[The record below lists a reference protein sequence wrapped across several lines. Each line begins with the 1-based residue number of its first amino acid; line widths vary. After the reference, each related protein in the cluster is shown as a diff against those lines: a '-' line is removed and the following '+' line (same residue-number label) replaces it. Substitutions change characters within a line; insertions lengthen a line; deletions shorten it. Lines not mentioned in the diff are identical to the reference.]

1 VPKIAAQEHMVSRFV
16 PLFELTRGQIVESIH
31 FGAIA
36 VVDSLGRL
44 LYSSGDPNTVT
55 FLRSSAK
62 PFQALPFFE
71 RGGPEHF
78 GLTEQEEALLCASHE
93 GSDEHVHTA
102 ESIQAKTGIR
112 EQDLQCGVHMP
123 GDTEAYKAL
132 IAQHRLPTPNRNNCS
147 GKHSGML
154 AHAKMRNLP
163 LDTYLD
169 INHPIQQDILTGFAE
184 MCGVPRENV
193 EIGTDGCSAPNFA
206 VPLRNAA
213 LGFARLCDPRDAS
226 EQHARACRAIT
237 TAMTTHPEMISGHNE
252 FDCCLMQAGR
262 GKIVCKR
269 GAEGFQ
275 AIGLM
280 PGMLGVGAPGVGIAF
295 KVSDGD
301 LLFRTINI
309 EPHNRV
315 RPAVALE
322 ILRQIGA
329 LGEPQVLE
337 LAEFGP
343 TLPIKN
349 HRGIVVGQSRPAFT
363 LEKAA

>member
-1 VPKIAAQEHMVSRFV
+1 MTNFL

-36 VVDSLGRL
+36 VVDSNGHL
-44 LYSSGDPNTVT
+44 LYQYGDPQTVA

-71 RGGPEHF
+71 RGGPAKY
-78 GLTEQEEALLCASHE
+78 GLTQKEQALICASHE
-93 GSDEHVHTA
+93 GSDDHVRTA
-102 ESIQAKTGIR
+102 ESIQAKAGIS
-112 EQDLQCGVHMP
+112 ESDLQCGVHNP
-123 GDTEAYKAL
+123 GDPAAYRDMIARGEA
-132 IAQHRLPTPNRNNCS
+132 PTPNRNNCS

-154 AHAKMRNLP
+154 AHAKMRGLP

-184 MCGVPRENV
+184 ICEYPRDKV

-206 VPLRNAA
+206 VPLFNAA
-213 LGFARLCDPRDAS
+213 LGFARLCDPHDLSA
-226 EQHARACRAIT
+226 ARADACRAIT
-237 TAMTTHPEMISGHNE
+237 SAMMSHPEMISGYNE
-252 FDCCLMQAGR
+252 FDCRLMQAGK
-262 GKIVCKR
+262 GNIVCKR

-280 PGMLGVGAPGVGIAF
+280 PGVLGAGYPGVGIAF

-301 LLFRTINI
+301 LTFRTIKL

-315 RPAVALE
+315 RPAITLE

-329 LGEPQVLE
+329 LTTIQLQE
-337 LAEFGP
+337 LSEFGP
-343 TLPIKN
+343 ALPVKN
-349 HRGIVVGQSRPAFT
+349 HRGLIVGQSRPTFK
-363 LEKAA
+363 LEKPS